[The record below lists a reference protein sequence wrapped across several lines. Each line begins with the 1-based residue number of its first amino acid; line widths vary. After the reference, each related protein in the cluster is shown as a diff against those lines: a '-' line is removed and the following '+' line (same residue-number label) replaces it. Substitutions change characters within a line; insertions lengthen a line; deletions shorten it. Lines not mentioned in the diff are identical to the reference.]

1 MRICIWHHAPMK
13 RAVVLIVILAAV
25 ALGYVV
31 ARNRPTADQQA
42 VQFRQA
48 LMTVIAGVCDP
59 LFLMQRGQLAYDGAV
74 VQRRAGQLAMLSAM
88 IGEAFAHDTRAATRL
103 QTAALPYV
111 WSSPAAFSADVAK
124 LQRDATSLQAAVQQ
138 ETTQTEDAARVRTA
152 IQSIDADCA
161 QCHRQYRA
169 N

>member
-1 MRICIWHHAPMK
+1 MK
-13 RAVVLIVILAAV
+13 RAVVFIVILAAV

-48 LMTVIAGVCDP
+48 LMTVIAGVADP
-59 LFLMQRGQLAYDGAV
+59 LFLMQRGQLAYDGAL
-74 VQRRAGQLAMLSAM
+74 VQRRAGQLAMLGSM
-88 IGEAFAHDTRAATRL
+88 ITEAFERDTRAATRL
-103 QTAALPYV
+103 PTQALPYV
-111 WSSPAAFSADVAK
+111 WSTPAAFAADVAN
-124 LQRDATSLQAAVQQ
+124 LQRDASSLQTAAQQ
-138 ETTQTEDAARVRTA
+138 PSTQPEDASRVRSA
-152 IQSIDADCA
+152 IRAVDADCA